1 MTHFH
6 KITPNAA
13 KIFCALC
20 FATLCFFS
28 LIQVAQAQFS
38 ADRLTLTDK
47 TSAINIG
54 SYMHMTQDVD
64 GSLNYNAIISRHINN
79 IRGKRYE
86 RDILSLGYP
95 AGGNW
100 ILFSADNQTE
110 QSDWVLDFGSSFTG
124 RQAMATKLLV
134 RNHTRSET
142 YARAMREKGR
152 DGANGQ
158 GLQNGKVQITVT
170 PGATELFVVYIEA
183 AGPFAK
189 TIAPRILSQDTIT
202 RSADRASFFS
212 QIFMIGLISVIA
224 FFIAL
229 AVMHHSKYYTLF
241 SVYFILHALTWTA
254 LEHITFLRFELTG
267 NLISLIAMINLTL
280 GVLVSRKLL
289 NLSHEDRKEDAI
301 LYLLGIAALAG
312 AASLSLVFGANSA
325 LHVPILISIIL
336 AVPLALSLISA
347 QQAKYG
353 NKPAVYLALGWAIS
367 FVCTLLTIASSAQIV
382 ALSALFLNM
391 YWLGILAQGI
401 CFIIATIHHAK
412 IRQEEEDQV
421 RARAGREAQTMMR
434 LRQSKESADQARL
447 LRVIEREREVL
458 AELREREMQRTEE
471 MRTAKELADSA
482 NEAKSAF
489 LAVVS
494 HEVRTPM
501 TGIMGMVRLLLG
513 TQLSKE
519 QNEYAGAIKNSGE
532 TMMVLLNDILDFEKI
547 ESGNMQLE
555 NIDFDF
561 SDLVQG
567 VKTLMSGHA
576 SGKDIT
582 LKTDIPANF
591 PRFVKGDPTR
601 IRQVILNL
609 TNNAIKFTDK
619 GAVVLRL
626 KAVELENTPESVI
639 ADYEISMIVEDSGI
653 GISEEARQKL
663 FTPFTQAEEST
674 ARKYGGTGLGLAIC
688 KKLIDAMGGT
698 IGVNSVEG
706 QGSTF
711 FFNLLMERGEETEA
725 MKVAGLEA
733 NNSEDNRNDRKM
745 TILVIEDNDVNRRVL
760 HGMLEQK
767 GHGTEMAKNGNEAL
781 KIIENQNFDLIISDI
796 NMDGMDGFETTK
808 HIRALDDETKRNTP
822 IIALTGNVQDKDIAS
837 YYEAGMNGFLAKPI
851 DTDKLYD
858 IVMRAGNG
866 ELDNIIQDSPAEGV
880 DIDTTIAPAL
890 EMQADPF
897 PLPAD
902 NVNFNQSMLMNL
914 LETLGKVPF
923 DELLNS
929 YYEQTD
935 TIIVALESA
944 LKDEDFEIIR
954 DRGHEL
960 KGMAG
965 NFGMSDVSDLAKY
978 IERAGKDKD
987 LETAQENIPQLNG
1000 SNAALKKAVNA
1011 WRDSL

>member
-124 RQAMATKLLV
+124 RQAM
-134 RNHTRSET
+134 
-142 YARAMREKGR
+142 
-152 DGANGQ
+152 
-158 GLQNGKVQITVT
+158 
-170 PGATELFVVYIEA
+170 
-183 AGPFAK
+183 
-189 TIAPRILSQDTIT
+189 PRILSQDTIT

-391 YWLGILAQGI
+391 YWLGNIN
-401 CFIIATIHHAK
+401 
-412 IRQEEEDQV
+412 V
-421 RARAGREAQTMMR
+421 W
-434 LRQSKESADQARL
+434 ARL
-447 LRVIEREREVL
+447 
-458 AELREREMQRTEE
+458 
-471 MRTAKELADSA
+471 
-482 NEAKSAF
+482 
-489 LAVVS
+489 
-494 HEVRTPM
+494 
-501 TGIMGMVRLLLG
+501 
-513 TQLSKE
+513 
-519 QNEYAGAIKNSGE
+519 
-532 TMMVLLNDILDFEKI
+532 
-547 ESGNMQLE
+547 
-555 NIDFDF
+555 
-561 SDLVQG
+561 
-567 VKTLMSGHA
+567 
-576 SGKDIT
+576 
-582 LKTDIPANF
+582 
-591 PRFVKGDPTR
+591 
-601 IRQVILNL
+601 
-609 TNNAIKFTDK
+609 
-619 GAVVLRL
+619 
-626 KAVELENTPESVI
+626 
-639 ADYEISMIVEDSGI
+639 
-653 GISEEARQKL
+653 
-663 FTPFTQAEEST
+663 
-674 ARKYGGTGLGLAIC
+674 
-688 KKLIDAMGGT
+688 
-698 IGVNSVEG
+698 
-706 QGSTF
+706 
-711 FFNLLMERGEETEA
+711 
-725 MKVAGLEA
+725 
-733 NNSEDNRNDRKM
+733 
-745 TILVIEDNDVNRRVL
+745 
-760 HGMLEQK
+760 
-767 GHGTEMAKNGNEAL
+767 
-781 KIIENQNFDLIISDI
+781 
-796 NMDGMDGFETTK
+796 
-808 HIRALDDETKRNTP
+808 
-822 IIALTGNVQDKDIAS
+822 
-837 YYEAGMNGFLAKPI
+837 
-851 DTDKLYD
+851 
-858 IVMRAGNG
+858 
-866 ELDNIIQDSPAEGV
+866 
-880 DIDTTIAPAL
+880 
-890 EMQADPF
+890 
-897 PLPAD
+897 
-902 NVNFNQSMLMNL
+902 
-914 LETLGKVPF
+914 
-923 DELLNS
+923 
-929 YYEQTD
+929 
-935 TIIVALESA
+935 
-944 LKDEDFEIIR
+944 
-954 DRGHEL
+954 
-960 KGMAG
+960 
-965 NFGMSDVSDLAKY
+965 
-978 IERAGKDKD
+978 
-987 LETAQENIPQLNG
+987 
-1000 SNAALKKAVNA
+1000 
-1011 WRDSL
+1011 W